1 MIQKFLL
8 IITLLLTQT
17 LFGQKNNLT
26 IGPPKPP
33 TKKEAEIEE
42 RNHKCVKKINKSFS
56 ARIKNYPFNN
66 TSQVQLVSFIG
77 GSRNIGNRDEY
88 INDSLPRQND
98 TICYSKLNE
107 IRTLTITQIDKL
119 TDILYNYEYT
129 GPTHIMIT
137 SLCYVPKNAILFL
150 DKNSK
155 VFEFIEIC
163 FECDRIRESSEEI
176 SLGDMCD
183 QKIDMLKSFFNE
195 AGIKYGITEGLLMD
209 N

>member
-1 MIQKFLL
+1 MIRQLL
-8 IITLLLTQT
+8 VITTLLLTQAS
-17 LFGQKNNLT
+17 FGQKKNLT
-26 IGPPKPP
+26 KGPPKPP

-42 RNHKCVKKINKSFS
+42 RNHNCVKKINKSFS

-66 TSQVQLVSFIG
+66 TAQVQLVSFIG
-77 GSRNIGNRDEY
+77 GNRNIENKAEY

-98 TICYSKLNE
+98 TISYSKLNE

-119 TDILYNYEYT
+119 TDILYNYEYA
-129 GPTHIMIT
+129 GPIRTMTT
-137 SLCYVPKNAILFL
+137 SLCYIPKNAILFL

-163 FECDRIRESSEEI
+163 FECDRIKESSEEI
-176 SLGDMCD
+176 SLGDLCD
-183 QKIDMLKSFFNE
+183 QKIDMLKIFFNE

-209 N
+209 D